1 MNKYAMLVNPEKI
14 GKRYEIKLVPM
25 RLLEEDTKYRRL
37 LNSGWTQ
44 VGTVESDMEPRD
56 IQQSIAARAI
66 EKAERLESKM
76 TMIHA
81 LSGEMYER
89 DAQI

>member
-14 GKRYEIKLVPM
+14 GKRYEIKLIPM
-25 RLLEEDTKYRRL
+25 RLPEEDTKYRRL

-44 VGTVESDMEPRD
+44 MGWVESDMQPRD
-56 IQQSIAARAI
+56 IQQSIAARSI

-76 TMIHA
+76 AMIHA

>member
-14 GKRYEIKLVPM
+14 GKRYEIKLIPM
-25 RLLEEDTKYRRL
+25 RLPEEDTKYRRL

-44 VGTVESDMEPRD
+44 VGVVESDMQPRD

-66 EKAERLESKM
+66 ERAERLESKM
-76 TMIHA
+76 TMINA
-81 LSGEMYER
+81 LSGEMFEH
-89 DAQI
+89 DAQV

>member
-14 GKRYEIKLVPM
+14 GKRYEIKLIPM
-25 RLLEEDTKYRRL
+25 RLPEEDTKYRRL

-44 VGTVESDMEPRD
+44 VGWVESDMQPRD
-56 IQQSIAARAI
+56 IQQSIAARSI

-81 LSGEMYER
+81 LSGEMFEH

>member
-14 GKRYEIKLVPM
+14 GKRYEI
-25 RLLEEDTKYRRL
+25 RLIPTRLPEDDTKYRRL

-44 VGTVESDMEPRD
+44 VGWVESEMAPRD
-56 IQQSIAARAI
+56 IQQSVAARSI

-76 TMIHA
+76 TMINA
-81 LSGEMYER
+81 LSGEMFEH

>member
-14 GKRYEIKLVPM
+14 GKRYEI
-25 RLLEEDTKYRRL
+25 RLIPTRLPEDDLKYRRL
-37 LNSGWTQ
+37 LNSGWTH
-44 VGTVESDMEPRD
+44 VGWVESEMTPRD
-56 IQQSIAARAI
+56 IQQSVAARSI

>member
-14 GKRYEIKLVPM
+14 GKRYEIKLFPM
-25 RLLEEDTKYRRL
+25 RLPEEDTKYRRL

-44 VGTVESDMEPRD
+44 VGMVESDMQPRD

-76 TMIHA
+76 TMINA
-81 LSGEMYER
+81 LSGEMFEH
-89 DAQI
+89 DAQV

>member
-14 GKRYEIKLVPM
+14 GRRYEIKLVPM
-25 RLLEEDTKYRRL
+25 RLPEEDTKYRRL

-44 VGTVESDMEPRD
+44 VGVVESDM
-56 IQQSIAARAI
+56 QQSIAARSI

>member
-14 GKRYEIKLVPM
+14 GKRYEIKLIPR
-25 RLLEEDTKYRRL
+25 RLPEEGAKYRRL
-37 LNSGWTQ
+37 LNSGGTQ
-44 VGTVESDMEPRD
+44 VGMVESDMQPRD

-76 TMIHA
+76 TMINA
-81 LSGEMYER
+81 LSGEMFEH
-89 DAQI
+89 DAQV

>member
-14 GKRYEIKLVPM
+14 GRRYEIKLMPM
-25 RLLEEDTKYRRL
+25 RLPEEDTKYRRL

-44 VGTVESDMEPRD
+44 VGFVESDMEPRD

>member
-14 GKRYEIKLVPM
+14 GKRYEIKLIPM
-25 RLLEEDTKYRRL
+25 RLPEEDTKYRRL

-44 VGTVESDMEPRD
+44 VGWVESDMEPRD
-56 IQQSIAARAI
+56 IQQSIAARSI

>member
-1 MNKYAMLVNPEKI
+1 MNKYAMLVNPEKN
-14 GKRYEIKLVPM
+14 GKRYENQLIPM
-25 RLLEEDTKYRRL
+25 RLPEEDTKYRRL

-44 VGTVESDMEPRD
+44 VGVVESDMQPRD

-76 TMIHA
+76 TMINA
-81 LSGEMYER
+81 LSGEMFEH
-89 DAQI
+89 DAQV